1 MVVENFTPV
10 SALVGGILIGVA
22 TLLLLAANGRMA
34 GISGIAGG
42 LLNPRPGEIAWRGL
56 FLAGLVLGA
65 GAYGLFRQVNIQF
78 QAGLPVLILGG
89 VLVGYGTQLGRGC
102 TSGHGICGVARL
114 SPRSIAATLIF
125 MVCAAVTVYLLR
137 HVIRG

>member
-34 GISGIAGG
+34 RISGIAGG

>member
-34 GISGIAGG
+34 RISGIAGG

-125 MVCAAVTVYLLR
+125 MVCAAVTVYLVR